1 MNTAVAAVAP
11 PRSQV
16 TRVEEGQFFVRP
28 TCPDG
33 VWNKPPGRRIRLAP
47 FETPDDKR
55 RQERN

>member
-1 MNTAVAAVAP
+1 MNTAVAP
-11 PRSQV
+11 PRSQEITV
-16 TRVEEGQFFVRP
+16 VEEGRFFTRP